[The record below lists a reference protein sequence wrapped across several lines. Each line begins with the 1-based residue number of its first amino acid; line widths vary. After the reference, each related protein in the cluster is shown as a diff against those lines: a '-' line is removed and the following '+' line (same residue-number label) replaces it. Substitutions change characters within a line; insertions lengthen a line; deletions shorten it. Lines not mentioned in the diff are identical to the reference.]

1 MKEYKKLSVV
11 VPCFNELNSIEE
23 IIKEILKVEITG
35 VQKEIII
42 VDDFSTDGTREL
54 LNKLKSQYNFELIL
68 QDKNQG
74 KTDALKA
81 GFAKATGDVIIVQDA
96 DLEYDPQDY
105 IRLIRPFQINQA
117 DVVYGSRFIGDQ
129 PKRKGYATHSFANKF
144 MTWFSNFLGRQNLT
158 DIHSCY
164 IMMDSKL
171 AKEVM
176 AKITSKKFGFNPEL
190 AARLAKIKGVR
201 IVETGISYYP
211 RTKEEGKKIGVK
223 DGIQAMRDIVYY
235 NLFVRN

>member
-1 MKEYKKLSVV
+1 MKEYKKLSIVI
-11 VPCFNELNSIEE
+11 PCYNEFNSIEK
-23 IIKEILKVEITG
+23 IIKEILKVEIPG
-35 VQKEIII
+35 VEKEIII
-42 VDDFSTDGTREL
+42 VDDFSKDGTRDL
-54 LNKLKSQYNFELIL
+54 LSKLKDQYKFELIL

-74 KTDALKA
+74 KTDALKV
-81 GFAKATGDVIIVQDA
+81 GFAKAQGDVIIVQDA

-129 PKRKGYATHSFANKF
+129 PKRKGYATHSIANKF
-144 MTWFSNFLGRQNLT
+144 MTWFSNVLGRQNLT

-176 AKITSKKFGFNPEL
+176 AKITSKRFGFNPEL

-223 DGIQAMRDIVYY
+223 DGIEAIKDIIKY
-235 NLFVRN
+235 NLFVR

>member
-11 VPCFNELNSIEE
+11 IPCYNEFNSIER
-23 IIKEILKVEITG
+23 IIQEVNKVEIPNI
-35 VQKEIII
+35 QKEVII
-42 VDDFSTDGTREL
+42 VDDFSKDGTRDL
-54 LNKLKSQYNFELIL
+54 LTQLEPKYGFKLLL
-68 QDKNQG
+68 QEKNMG

-81 GFAKATGDVIIVQDA
+81 GFELATGDVVIVQDA

-164 IMMDSKL
+164 IMMDSEL
-171 AKEVM
+171 AKDIM
-176 AKITSKKFGFNPEL
+176 AKITSKRFGFNPEL
-190 AARLAKIKGVR
+190 AARLAKIKKVR

-211 RTKEEGKKIGVK
+211 RTKEQGKKIGVK
-223 DGIQAMRDIVYY
+223 DGIEAMRDIVYY
-235 NLFVRN
+235 NLFAK

>member
-1 MKEYKKLSVV
+1 MKEYKKLSIVI
-11 VPCFNELNSIEE
+11 PCYNELNSIER
-23 IIKEILKVEITG
+23 IIQEVRKVEIPNIE
-35 VQKEIII
+35 KEIII
-42 VDDFSTDGTREL
+42 VDDFSKDGTRDLLKEL
-54 LNKLKSQYNFELIL
+54 EPKYGFKLLL
-68 QDKNQG
+68 QEKNMG

-81 GFAKATGDVIIVQDA
+81 GFDLASGDVIIVQDA

-164 IMMDSKL
+164 IMMDSEL
-171 AKEVM
+171 AKDVM
-176 AKITSKKFGFNPEL
+176 AKITSKRFGFNPEL

-211 RTKEEGKKIGVK
+211 RTKEQGKKIGVK
-223 DGIQAMRDIVYY
+223 DGIEAMRDIIKY
-235 NLFVRN
+235 NLFVK

>member
-11 VPCFNELNSIEE
+11 IPCYNEFNSIER
-23 IIKEILKVEITG
+23 IIQEVNKVEIPNI
-35 VQKEIII
+35 QKEVII
-42 VDDFSTDGTREL
+42 VDDFSKDGTRDL
-54 LNKLKSQYNFELIL
+54 LTQLEPKYGFKLLL
-68 QDKNQG
+68 QEKNMG

-81 GFAKATGDVIIVQDA
+81 GFELATGDVVIVQDA

-164 IMMDSKL
+164 IMMDSEL
-171 AKEVM
+171 AKDIM
-176 AKITSKKFGFNPEL
+176 AKITSKRFGFNPEL

-211 RTKEEGKKIGVK
+211 RTKEQGKKIGVK
-223 DGIQAMRDIVYY
+223 DGIEAMRDIVYY
-235 NLFVRN
+235 NLFAK